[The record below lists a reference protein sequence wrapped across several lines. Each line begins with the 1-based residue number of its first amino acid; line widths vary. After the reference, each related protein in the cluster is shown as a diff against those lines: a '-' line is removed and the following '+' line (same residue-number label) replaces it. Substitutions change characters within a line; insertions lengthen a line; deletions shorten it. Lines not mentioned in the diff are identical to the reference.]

1 VLRRVWARHFAR
13 NEGSTGGGASGGVRL
28 RVVQGR
34 GPGDRIASPYDTE
47 ARFRAKSGTSWTGY
61 MAHITETCDAGAPRL
76 VVHADTTPA
85 NVHEAMRTEPIH
97 AALADKGLAPAEHL
111 VDAGYISAGH
121 LVAARER
128 FGIDLI
134 GPPREDMSW
143 QTRTEGAFGT
153 ADFTIDWGQQRAQ
166 CPEGHMSANWGEYAD
181 KTRGRYIR
189 IGFSPGDCDVCPSKA
204 RCTKTEGRGRQ
215 LTLHTREEHEA
226 LAAARARLEGK
237 AGRKL
242 YAPSARASRA
252 RLRKRPAH
260 SACDGRA
267 TAGWPR
273 HTCRTWQRLRRPILT
288 ALEHGSPIAHLPP
301 HASRASPRLPR
312 SERLRQRCLFDVWET
327 TKSTVAKT

>member
-1 VLRRVWARHFAR
+1 
-13 NEGSTGGGASGGVRL
+13 
-28 RVVQGR
+28 
-34 GPGDRIASPYDTE
+34 
-47 ARFRAKSGTSWTGY
+47 

-111 VDAGYISAGH
+111 VDAGYISAGQ

-153 ADFTIDWGQQRAQ
+153 ADFTINWGQQRAQ
-166 CPEGHMSANWGEYAD
+166 CPEGYMSANWGAYAD

-189 IGFSPGDCDVCPSKA
+189 VGFSPGDCDVCPSKA
-204 RCTKTEGRGRQ
+204 RGTKTEGRGRQ

-242 YAPSARASRA
+242 YAQRHGVESAIAQAACAFGLRRA
-252 RLRKRPAH
+252 RYCGLAKTH
-260 SACDGRA
+260 LQNVA
-267 TAGWPR
+267 TAAA
-273 HTCRTWQRLRRPILT
+273 TDIDRLGAWFADRPLAPTRISRFA
-288 ALEHGSPIAHLPP
+288 ALA
-301 HASRASPRLPR
+301 A
-312 SERLRQRCLFDVWET
+312 
-327 TKSTVAKT
+327 